1 MPKRPVETPITDDEI
16 AFAHLV
22 MSGKMTDREAAER
35 AGIDPG
41 RAAYVKAKP
50 RVKAYMEE
58 YRAAVRADMV
68 QREVDVLSEFNISRE
83 QIIAQYWGF
92 TRLEPERTNGNIAG
106 QVRALDSLRDML
118 GFGAPQSGQ
127 KSDGEGE
134 GEPKPQIYRAAW
146 MRKPGDPDYEE
157 DDGETAGS
165 RETSTRHEPVM
176 NSPEPSPNPATGSQS
191 QPVRAGEP
199 SRLRPAAGF
208 GRFQGL

>member
-1 MPKRPVETPITDDEI
+1 MPKRPVETPITDDEM

-22 MSGKMTDREAAER
+22 LGGKMTDREAAER

-58 YRAAVRADMV
+58 YRAAVRASLV
-68 QREVDVLSEFNISRE
+68 QREVNVLSEFNISRE

-118 GFGAPQSGQ
+118 GFASPQPGW
-127 KSDGEGE
+127 KPDGEGE
-134 GEPKPQIYRAAW
+134 GDLKPKIYVAKW
-146 MRKPGDPDYEE
+146 MRESGESEPEDEE
-157 DDGETAGS
+157 MDSGQGAGP
-165 RETSTRHEPVM
+165 R
-176 NSPEPSPNPATGSQS
+176 
-191 QPVRAGEP
+191 
-199 SRLRPAAGF
+199 
-208 GRFQGL
+208 